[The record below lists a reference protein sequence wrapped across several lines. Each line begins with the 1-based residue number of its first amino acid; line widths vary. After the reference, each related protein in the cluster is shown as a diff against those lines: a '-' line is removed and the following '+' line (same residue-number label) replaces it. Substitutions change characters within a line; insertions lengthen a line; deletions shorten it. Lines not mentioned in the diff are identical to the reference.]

1 MVVCRLLFDKCSL
14 DVEAGTLIVG
24 INSWTDC
31 SINKT
36 VMGRLDNEQRHKT
49 VKPLIGNF
57 DPESSALTLASLQTR
72 FHRIHPFVKT

>member
-14 DVEAGTLIVG
+14 DREGGTLIVG

-36 VMGRLDNEQRHKT
+36 VMGRLDNEQRHET
-49 VKPLIGNF
+49 VEQLIGSF
-57 DPESSALTLASLQTR
+57 YPESSRAFIT
-72 FHRIHPFVKT
+72 FI